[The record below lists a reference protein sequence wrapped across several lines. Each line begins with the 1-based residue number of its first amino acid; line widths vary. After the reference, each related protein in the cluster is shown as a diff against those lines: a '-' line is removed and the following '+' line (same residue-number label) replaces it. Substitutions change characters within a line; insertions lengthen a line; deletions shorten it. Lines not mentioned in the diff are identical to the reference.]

1 MYLSQGCFLDSPFNY
16 SGKFWVT
23 VHHKLSGYNG
33 GADVLGGVNNFFDS
47 WYTLGD
53 VLTFCQGSKTS
64 INLYIHIYLCENVLK
79 EILSNCYKPNSSV
92 FTLTPSID
100 LQIVSYKN
108 PKTFFD
114 GRRQFLRKSF
124 FIDKIK

>member
-33 GADVLGGVNNFFDS
+33 GADVLGGINNFFDS

-53 VLTFCQGSKTS
+53 VLTYCQGSKTS
-64 INLYIHIYLCENVLK
+64 ICTSTYTYVK
-79 EILSNCYKPNSSV
+79 M
-92 FTLTPSID
+92 F
-100 LQIVSYKN
+100 
-108 PKTFFD
+108 
-114 GRRQFLRKSF
+114 
-124 FIDKIK
+124 

>member
-33 GADVLGGVNNFFDS
+33 GADVLGGVNNLFDS

-53 VLTFCQGSKTS
+53 VLTILSRIK
-64 INLYIHIYLCENVLK
+64 NKRLYIHIYPCENVLK

-100 LQIVSYKN
+100 LQMVSYQN
-108 PKTFFD
+108 PKIFFD
-114 GRRQFLRKSF
+114 SRKSF

>member
-53 VLTFCQGSKTS
+53 VLTFCQGSKSSICTS
-64 INLYIHIYLCENVLK
+64 TYTHVK
-79 EILSNCYKPNSSV
+79 
-92 FTLTPSID
+92 
-100 LQIVSYKN
+100 IV
-108 PKTFFD
+108 
-114 GRRQFLRKSF
+114 
-124 FIDKIK
+124 